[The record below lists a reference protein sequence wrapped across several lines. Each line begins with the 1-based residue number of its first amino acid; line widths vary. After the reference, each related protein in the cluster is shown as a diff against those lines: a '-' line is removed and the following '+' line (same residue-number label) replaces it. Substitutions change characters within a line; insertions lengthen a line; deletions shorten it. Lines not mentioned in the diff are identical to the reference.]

1 MSASSSTTDG
11 IAQLLATLATRLPA
25 PPTYTAKMVLAVVQ
39 RCGLQGEA
47 MHAHCMIAKDA
58 VYVDVGH
65 LLAKPEVPKT
75 LCLSI
80 QTSAGVCADALCEMA
95 LQDKEG
101 MVYPEFEPLCG
112 DVFRCADEKELE
124 DALRTLMENL
134 GRATYP
140 LDA

>member
-1 MSASSSTTDG
+1 MSASSSTTSG
-11 IAQLLATLATRLPA
+11 IAQLLATLAARLPA

-47 MHAHCMIAKDA
+47 MHAHCTIAKDT

-80 QTSAGVCADALCEMA
+80 QTSPNVCGGSLCEIA

-101 MVYPEFEPLCG
+101 IVYPEFEPFCG
-112 DVFRCADEKELE
+112 DVFRCADEKVLE
-124 DALRTLMENL
+124 DALRTLVKNL
-134 GRATYP
+134 GEATYP